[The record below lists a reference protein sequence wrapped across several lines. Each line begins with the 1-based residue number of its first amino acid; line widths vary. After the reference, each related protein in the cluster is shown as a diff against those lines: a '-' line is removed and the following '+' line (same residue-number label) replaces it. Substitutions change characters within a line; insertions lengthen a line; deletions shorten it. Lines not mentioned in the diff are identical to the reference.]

1 MNRRGFLAV
10 AVAVAAMGAVAVRAA
25 DDRQVIELRTFTFAS
40 EEKLQIYA
48 GLLEKGVIPA
58 LNRAGCKPVGA
69 FRMLKADNPKLNL
82 EADPLKIYVVVPH
95 ASAEDFLA
103 VGAKMGADPDIL
115 NVVRPV
121 LDTPIKDPIY
131 LRFETQLMRGFKN
144 CPAVSAPA
152 KGPDRVAQLRI
163 YESHNCEKAAKK
175 VAMFN
180 EGGEIGIFRRV
191 GMNPVLFGQSLAGT
205 LLPNL
210 TYMLAFDSPAAMDGA
225 WLKFRADP
233 EWIKLKDDPAYKDT
247 VSNISNFVLRPLP
260 GSQI

>member
-1 MNRRGFLAV
+1 
-10 AVAVAAMGAVAVRAA
+10 
-25 DDRQVIELRTFTFAS
+25 
-40 EEKLQIYA
+40 
-48 GLLEKGVIPA
+48 
-58 LNRAGCKPVGA
+58 
-69 FRMLKADNPKLNL
+69 
-82 EADPLKIYVVVPH
+82 
-95 ASAEDFLA
+95 
-103 VGAKMGADPDIL
+103 
-115 NVVRPV
+115 
-121 LDTPIKDPIY
+121 
-131 LRFETQLMRGFKN
+131 
-144 CPAVSAPA
+144 
-152 KGPDRVAQLRI
+152 
-163 YESHNCEKAAKK
+163 
-175 VAMFN
+175 MFN